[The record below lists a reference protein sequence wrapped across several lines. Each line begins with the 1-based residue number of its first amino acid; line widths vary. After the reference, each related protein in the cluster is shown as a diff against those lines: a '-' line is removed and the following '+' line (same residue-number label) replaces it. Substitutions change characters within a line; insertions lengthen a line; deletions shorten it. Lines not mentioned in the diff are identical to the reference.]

1 MTKEGVATLN
11 YPVRGPV
18 ILKYLGQLGLMLA
31 LLTLMP
37 FAVSLLFDD
46 HTIGGRY
53 LVMILAL
60 LILGVPLSRLSVPPF
75 LQTNEALTITAM
87 AFLLSPLVM
96 TYPLMGAGLSFEDAL
111 FEAIS
116 GVTTTGLSVL
126 PSVEDRAPS
135 LVFARAWMQWYGGL
149 GIAILSVTLLM
160 GEGIASNILIYG
172 LCVLA

>member
-1 MTKEGVATLN
+1 
-11 YPVRGPV
+11 
-18 ILKYLGQLGLMLA
+18 
-31 LLTLMP
+31 
-37 FAVSLLFDD
+37 
-46 HTIGGRY
+46 
-53 LVMILAL
+53 
-60 LILGVPLSRLSVPPF
+60 
-75 LQTNEALTITAM
+75 
-87 AFLLSPLVM
+87 
-96 TYPLMGAGLSFEDAL
+96 MGAGLSFEDAL

>member
-1 MTKEGVATLN
+1 MANEGVTTLS

-18 ILKYLGQLGLMLA
+18 LLKYLGQLGLMLA
-31 LLTLMP
+31 MLIVVP
-37 FAVSLLFDD
+37 FGASLFFGET
-46 HTIGGRY
+46 TIGGRY

-60 LILGVPLSRLSVPPF
+60 LILGIPLSRIPAPPSF
-75 LQTNEALTITAM
+75 QTNEALTITAM

-126 PSVEDRAPS
+126 PSVEDRTPALIFS
-135 LVFARAWMQWYGGL
+135 RAWMQWYGGL
-149 GIAILSVTLLM
+149 GIAILSVALLM
-160 GEGIASNILIYG
+160 GQGIASKR
-172 LCVLA
+172 LAEPVPGDN